1 MFTLSYK
8 LRGRRPIF
16 DSRVQVIAIHIL
28 IPHPFKSFDLYT
40 AETHSHQT
48 VFKLKKIA
56 VF

>member
-16 DSRVQVIAIHIL
+16 DSRVQVIAV
-28 IPHPFKSFDLYT
+28 PHPFQSFDLYI